1 MHSSYILSLI
11 LVFSTG
17 ALATTGN
24 SSDTKYSAIENASTV
39 QTIDERDLEDLI
51 EALNE
56 FLAADHKYRSDM
68 EPIFRN
74 IRRELLKLKQKGLLK
89 MEFDPRRLSNEDL
102 AEKIREMVAYKQV
115 AGPSVLVKTIHVGM
129 VCTGLLTGKCGRLPE
144 VQMPEPVPITRSLG
158 TK

>member
-1 MHSSYILSLI
+1 MGSSFILFLI
-11 LVFSTG
+11 FIFSFG
-17 ALATTGN
+17 ASATTGN
-24 SSDTKYSAIENASTV
+24 SSDTKYSATENESTV

-56 FLAADHKYRSDM
+56 FLAADRKYRSDM

-115 AGPSVLVKTIHVGM
+115 AGPSVLVKTIHVGL

-144 VQMPEPVPITRSLG
+144 IQMPSPAPITSSSG
-158 TK
+158 TR

>member
-1 MHSSYILSLI
+1 MGSSFILSLI

-24 SSDTKYSAIENASTV
+24 SSDTKYSATESESTV

-56 FLAADHKYRSDM
+56 FLAADRKYRSDM

-89 MEFDPRRLSNEDL
+89 IEFDPKRLSDEDL
-102 AEKIREMVAYKQV
+102 AEKIWKMAAYKEV
-115 AGPSVLVKTIHVGM
+115 AGPTMLVKTIHAGL
-129 VCTGLLTGKCGRLPE
+129 VCTSLLTGKCGRLPE
-144 VQMPEPVPITRSLG
+144 IQMPGPPPMTRSTG